1 MSVSYRTLKDKLDRM
16 EKQVKFQHARLVDP
30 QLVDDAEYDVLMTAL
45 DELREWMEEA

>member
-30 QLVDDAEYDVLMTAL
+30 QLVDDAEYDVLMAVL
-45 DELREWMEEA
+45 DDMRAWMEEV

>member
-45 DELREWMEEA
+45 DESREWMEEA